1 MTPTQGLAAVCHV
14 LTKPETGY
22 ALTGLAE
29 SGVRRV
35 SWWHMWQPANLSL
48 GPMGAVRPLPSR
60 PRSAITHFHSYF
72 GSLLVG
78 RAAWILSS
86 VPRDLDVALH
96 PGPPESVTSPGQGEG
111 DSMGLMSSGPVPLGW
126 GSPFPSGKSLTL
138 DPTHKMNLEV
148 SPALCSLQEAR
159 AWLGAAG
166 RPLTTYTC
174 SRETL
179 GPRIPAPRPSTQP
192 TLVKEQESRRA
203 MVGRG
208 SPQAPHPTPQISLRN
223 CHLAFSWS

>member
-1 MTPTQGLAAVCHV
+1 
-14 LTKPETGY
+14 
-22 ALTGLAE
+22 
-29 SGVRRV
+29 
-35 SWWHMWQPANLSL
+35 MWQPANLSL
-48 GPMGAVRPLPSR
+48 GPMGAVRPLPPR
-60 PRSAITHFHSYF
+60 PHSAIPHFHSYF

-78 RAAWILSS
+78 RAAWILSL
-86 VPRDLDVALH
+86 VPGDLDVALH

-179 GPRIPAPRPSTQP
+179 GPRIPAPRSLDPAHSGQGAGKQEGHGWQGQPPGTPPNPSDHPEELPPCLLLVLAPRSCPGKQTRQP
-192 TLVKEQESRRA
+192 PLTRA
-203 MVGRG
+203 
-208 SPQAPHPTPQISLRN
+208 P
-223 CHLAFSWS
+223 